1 MELLERR
8 ETKYIYKLWLNE
20 IKMKEWFGN
29 EIFALLGCYA
39 AYISN

>member
-8 ETKYIYKLWLNE
+8 ETKYTYKLWLNK

-29 EIFALLGCYA
+29 EIFVLLGCCA
-39 AYISN
+39 A